1 MKSNAYVA
9 EKLCH
14 FKKVRPSLSHVE
26 GRKLAAVT
34 SPEETAL
41 ENRKKNPP
49 SSPLLLFILF

>member
-9 EKLCH
+9 EKLCQ

-34 SPEETAL
+34 RPEETAL
-41 ENRKKNPP
+41 AEKIHRKLHGVF
-49 SSPLLLFILF
+49 SGYME